1 MIIIEII
8 LKQKYRKWMINEWMI
23 EEWIINRKVIINR
36 KDKKKTET
44 VQVYNFVFNYNIM
57 VWE

>member
-1 MIIIEII
+1 
-8 LKQKYRKWMINEWMI
+8 MINEWMI